1 MKRLALAAAIVLAS
15 SSAFAVDFTQ
25 QIKQFDGSDL
35 VGGDGKPTNL
45 TLEAVAENALL
56 GSYNDEQNLS
66 GEEKLKRYH
75 LALKIY
81 DHKTNVDLSVEELAL
96 LRRLIA
102 KSYNTLVM
110 GRAWEML
117 GGPEGSK

>member
-1 MKRLALAAAIVLAS
+1 MKRVALAAAIALAS

-35 VGGDGKPTNL
+35 VGNDGKPTNL

-56 GSYNDEQNLS
+56 GSYNDEQGLS
-66 GEEKLKRYH
+66 GEDKLKRYH

-81 DHKTNVDLSVEELAL
+81 DHKTNVELSVDEQAL
-96 LRRLIA
+96 LRKLIA